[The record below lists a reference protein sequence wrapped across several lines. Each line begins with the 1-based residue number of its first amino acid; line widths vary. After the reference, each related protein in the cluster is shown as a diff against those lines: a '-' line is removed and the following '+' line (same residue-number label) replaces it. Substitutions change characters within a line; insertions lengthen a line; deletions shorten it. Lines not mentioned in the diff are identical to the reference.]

1 MPKGGRPRRLS
12 SRTVLLGVMI
22 ALDSGRPAHLAAA
35 WRALSLLEVSDQL
48 ALGAAAV
55 TGDGE
60 LEQATYR
67 QIEDTFKV
75 MCASIDPSPVPSFKG
90 LPATAR
96 TDHLREA
103 RAGIEFDSKKAAL
116 RAVSDALVEASVPD
130 AYKSASASL
139 AVDWTDHETWSRP
152 RSKGDEQPANDPDA
166 SWGHAKRNAPGA
178 KDCLFFGYYAQVA
191 TMVPDEGGPPVP
203 ELVRRIAFEA
213 PRLDPAA
220 VMAETLVAMHGAG
233 IEVKDVLCD
242 CGYSNRTPATF
253 SRPLRRLGA
262 SLVMDLHPADRGKRG
277 TFEGAICSSGGL
289 YCPATPVSLL
299 ELGPTRRGAPA
310 EEVAAH
316 EQKCQEL
323 ASYRF
328 SRIAGPD
335 AEGYERAS
343 CPAASG
349 KLRCPLKAASMAL
362 SATHPSV
369 LSPPAGEPARCCAQQ
384 TITVPPE
391 VNEKTRQK
399 HPWPSTAFAD
409 SYARRTAAER
419 TYASLCDPSTGGIR
433 RGWCRLFG
441 VAKNTLMYALCVAVR
456 NVRIVESFERTKA
469 KQARRLAVALPARRR
484 RRRRYEAAID
494 EPPPREPPT
503 TPG

>member
-1 MPKGGRPRRLS
+1 MPLGGRPRKLS
-12 SRTVLLGVMI
+12 SRTVLLGIMI

-35 WRALSLLEVSDQL
+35 ERALSLLEVSDQL
-48 ALGAAAV
+48 GVGAAVV
-55 TGDGE
+55 TSDGE
-60 LEQATYR
+60 WQQATYR

-90 LPATAR
+90 LPATGRA
-96 TDHLREA
+96 DHLRA
-103 RAGIEFDSKKAAL
+103 VRAGVEADSKKAAL
-116 RAVSDALVEASVPD
+116 SRVTDALVEASVPD
-130 AYKSASASL
+130 DYKSASASL

-178 KDCLFFGYYAQVA
+178 KDCVFFGYYAQVA
-191 TMVPDEGGPPVP
+191 TMVPDEGGSRVP

-213 PRLDPAA
+213 PRVDPAA
-220 VMAETLVAMHGAG
+220 VMAETLVAMHADG
-233 IEVKDVLCD
+233 IELKDVLCD
-242 CGYSNRTPATF
+242 CGYSNRHPATF
-253 SRPLRRLGA
+253 SRPLRRVGA

-277 TFEGAICSSGGL
+277 TFEGAICSNGRL

-299 ELGPTRRGAPA
+299 ELGPARRGAPP

-316 EQKCQEL
+316 EQSCAEL
-323 ASYRF
+323 GSYRF

-335 AEGYERAS
+335 ADGYERAS
-343 CPAASG
+343 CPAVAG
-349 KLRCPLKAASMAL
+349 RLRCPLKAASMAL

-369 LSPPAGEPARCCAQQ
+369 LDPPPGEPARCCAQLS
-384 TITVPPE
+384 ITVPPQ

-399 HPWPSTAFAD
+399 HPYPSAAFTA

-419 TYASLCDPSTGGIR
+419 AYASLCDPSTGGIR

-441 VAKNTLMYALCVAVR
+441 LAKITLMYALGVAVR
-456 NVRIVESFERTKA
+456 NVRIVESFERARA
-469 KQARRLAVALPARRR
+469 KEARRLAMGLPAGRR
-484 RRRRYEAAID
+484 RRRRYEPGTD
-494 EPPPREPPT
+494 EPSQAKPPT